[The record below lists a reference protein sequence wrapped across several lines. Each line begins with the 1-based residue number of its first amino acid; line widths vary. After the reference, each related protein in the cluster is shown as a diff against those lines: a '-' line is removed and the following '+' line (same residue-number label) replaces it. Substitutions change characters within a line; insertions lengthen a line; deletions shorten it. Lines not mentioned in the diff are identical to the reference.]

1 MEKIKIYF
9 EDGLMKIRIPE
20 EDTIERRRFLRGL
33 GACGRDWT
41 EEKNVLYVLEE
52 CSWGFVAKAAHWPE
66 NINNVECSQ
75 EVEDFH
81 QEQLRIARER
91 VERERRIEDLKRT
104 ISWANTRQTNGCGF
118 CEHLEYVPA
127 HWEDLGNGEKQYVA
141 GRHFCNYAVSPCRY
155 RWDDIEYAF
164 EVHKE
169 VQAFGTPLY
178 KVPKPWVAPP
188 YPCAGCEHLEKAE
201 KAWEELEKE
210 KENG

>member
-1 MEKIKIYF
+1 MKEIKIYF
-9 EDGLMKIRIPE
+9 EDGKMKIRIPE
-20 EDTIERRRFLRGL
+20 ENSIERKIFLWSL

-52 CSWGFVAKAAHWPE
+52 CSWRSVANAAHWPE
-66 NINNVECSQ
+66 NIKNVECSQ
-75 EVEDFH
+75 EVEDFY
-81 QEQLRIARER
+81 QEQCRIAREKA
-91 VERERRIEDLKRT
+91 ERARRLEDLKRT
-104 ISWANTRQTNGCGF
+104 ISWANTKQTNGCGG
-118 CEHLEYVPA
+118 CEHLTYVKA
-127 HWEDLGNGEKQYVA
+127 HWEDLGNGEKKYVA

-169 VQAFGTPLY
+169 VQAFGVPLY

-201 KAWEELEKE
+201 KAWEELEEE
-210 KENG
+210 KKNV